1 MKKIALLR
9 ANPKDAG
16 FLKILYSLAKEYKV
30 DCYIWDR
37 QGDYKS
43 IEENA
48 NIEYKK
54 CRIRAG
60 FYRISTFLKLF
71 LFESWLFL
79 KLLVA
84 KVDCI
89 HAIDLDTGLV
99 GLCAAKLR
107 AKYFVYQCLDPYYA
121 ALPKNWPNFL
131 ARLAKKLENI
141 VISHADI
148 FIITDLLRMP
158 QHEGSRPKQII
169 EIANVPYLDISQIRG
184 SKVDGFVTGYIGSL
198 IEGRNLTTI
207 IEAIGEIK
215 DQGVKLIIGG
225 FGPLEEKI
233 KEIARKY
240 ENISYTKWIPY
251 TKVLEIENSFDIFI
265 HITDKENEGQ
275 KWVSPNKLFESM
287 AFSKPI
293 IVGEG
298 TLAAKRVAS
307 IGNGM
312 AIQYGSMEELKKAIL
327 KFKNNPN
334 IIQEMG
340 EKGRKEFDNNWS
352 PEVMES
358 RLLEAYIKLIG
369 K

>member
-16 FLKILYSLAKEYKV
+16 MLKILASLSKEFKV
-30 DCYIWDR
+30 ECFVWDR
-37 QGDYKS
+37 QGDYRPK
-43 IEENA
+43 IENENVT
-48 NIEYKK
+48 YKRCK
-54 CRIRAG
+54 ISAG
-60 FYRISTFLKLF
+60 FHNMSTLLKLF
-71 LFESWLFL
+71 LFDIWLFIN
-79 KLLVA
+79 LLFS

-89 HAIDLDTGLV
+89 HAIDLDTGLA
-99 GLCAAKLR
+99 GLCATKLR
-107 AKYFVYQCLDPYYA
+107 AKFFVYQCLDPYYA
-121 ALPKNWPNFL
+121 ALPENWPKFL

-148 FIITDLLRMP
+148 FIITDFLRMP

-225 FGPLEEKI
+225 FGPLEDKI

-240 ENISYTKWIPY
+240 ENITYTSWIPY
-251 TKVLEIENSFDIFI
+251 EKLLEIESSFDIFI

-307 IGNGM
+307 IGNGV
-312 AIQYGSMEELKKAIL
+312 AVQYNSKEELKNAIL

-340 EKGRKEFDNNWS
+340 EKGKNEFENNWS
-352 PEVMES
+352 PEIMER
-358 RLLEAYIKLIG
+358 RLLEAYGKLLR
-369 K
+369 